1 MTDSERDNLILKIA
15 SDVEVIKNNQD
26 RDFRVLYGKE
36 KPGLIEEVQ
45 ELKTQMQLLKQSQA
59 GWKQIL
65 HYVGSILSGGLVG
78 WFSSLLTRSAQ

>member
-1 MTDSERDNLILKIA
+1 MTENERDNLILKIA

-45 ELKTQMQLLKQSQA
+45 ELKTQVQLLKQSPA

-65 HYVGSILSGGLVG
+65 HYVGSIISGGLVG
-78 WFSSLLTRSAQ
+78 WLTGKIS

>member
-1 MTDSERDNLILKIA
+1 MTENERDNLILKIA

-45 ELKTQMQLLKQSQA
+45 ELKTQVQLLKQSQA

-65 HYVGSILSGGLVG
+65 HYVGSIISGGLVG
-78 WFSSLLTRSAQ
+78 WLTGKIS

>member
-1 MTDSERDNLILKIA
+1 MTENERDNLILKIA
-15 SDVEVIKNNQD
+15 SDLEVIKHDLAQ
-26 RDFRVLYGKE
+26 DFRILHGNG

-45 ELKTQMQLLKQSQA
+45 ELKTQVQLLKQSQA